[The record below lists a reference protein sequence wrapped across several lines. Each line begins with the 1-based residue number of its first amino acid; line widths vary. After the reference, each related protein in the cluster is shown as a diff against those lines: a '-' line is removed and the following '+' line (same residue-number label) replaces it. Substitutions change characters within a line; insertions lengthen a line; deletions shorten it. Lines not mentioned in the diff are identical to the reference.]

1 MSMSLCRC
9 ALASSLSQSNKKLK
23 KITVAYCGLSA
34 TQHIFHYYHQ
44 INLIQTQTQTQ
55 KTYDN
60 TKLIKQK
67 KHSLSL
73 CLCLSQK
80 SHNNPFIQAHRRR
93 RRRQGLSD
101 LRFEGSSVL
110 HNFAKS
116 SPAAPVAPSSTIA
129 RTRPLHVTFPLSLS
143 PKPRCAPCSIGAG
156 TVVSIVAKTS
166 TT

>member
-34 TQHIFHYYHQ
+34 TQHIYF
-44 INLIQTQTQTQ
+44 IIIIKSTSFKL
-55 KTYDN
+55 KLKPKKPN

-80 SHNNPFIQAHRRR
+80 SHNNTFIQAHRRR

-156 TVVSIVAKTS
+156 PVVSIVAKTS
-166 TT
+166 TI